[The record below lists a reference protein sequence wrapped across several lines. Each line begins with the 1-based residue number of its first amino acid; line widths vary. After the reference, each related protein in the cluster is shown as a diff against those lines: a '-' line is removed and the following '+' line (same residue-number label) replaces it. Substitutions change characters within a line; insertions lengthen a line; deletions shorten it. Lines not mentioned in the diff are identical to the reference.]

1 MKTFLF
7 CFSLITGAALSFILI
22 SRTFRRQRTRYSM
35 TGDHISMHSGRLS
48 VACLS
53 DLSDQSDESVNS
65 LPLED
70 KPCRNFV

>member
-7 CFSLITGAALSFILI
+7 CFSIINGAALSLILI
-22 SRTFRRQRTRYSM
+22 SRTFRRQRLSHPM

-48 VACLS
+48 VGHLDAS
-53 DLSDQSDESVNS
+53 DNS

-70 KPCRNFV
+70 KPCRKFV

>member
-7 CFSLITGAALSFILI
+7 CFSLIDCIALFAILI
-22 SRTFRRQRTRYSM
+22 SRTFRRQRTRCSM

-48 VACLS
+48 VGHLDAAG
-53 DLSDQSDESVNS
+53 NS